1 MSAYTDAQANNDITR
16 NVKQYRDL
24 DLFFSKKSNKDV
36 NKVTDVEAVKRSV
49 RNLILLNSYEKPFHP
64 EIAGDVR
71 GLLFELMT
79 PLTSAVIARKIQ
91 DVIENFEP
99 RARLTGVNVVPDF
112 DRNAYD
118 VTVYFYVVKNH
129 LNVDGQNLEK
139 TKVLAVQS
147 GSQNQIFR
155 ALEAIGFRP

>member
-71 GLLFELMT
+71 ALLFENMT

-91 DVIENFEP
+91 DVIQNFEP
-99 RARLTGVNVVPDF
+99 RARLTGVDVIPDF
-112 DRNAYD
+112 DRNAYE
-118 VTVYFYVVKNH
+118 VSIYFYVVNAPTE
-129 LNVDGQNLEK
+129 LVEVNQLLER
-139 TKVLAVQS
+139 L
-147 GSQNQIFR
+147 R
-155 ALEAIGFRP
+155 

>member
-1 MSAYTDAQANNDITR
+1 MSAYKDAQANNDISR

-36 NKVTDVEAVKRSV
+36 NKVTDIQAVKRSV
-49 RNLILLNSYEKPFHP
+49 RNLVLLNSYEKPFHP

-71 GLLFELMT
+71 GLLFENMT

-99 RARLTGVNVVPDF
+99 RARLTGVQSVPDF
-112 DRNAYD
+112 DRNAYE
-118 VTVYFYVVKNH
+118 VTVYFYVVNAPTE
-129 LNVDGQNLEK
+129 LVEVTQLLER
-139 TKVLAVQS
+139 L
-147 GSQNQIFR
+147 R
-155 ALEAIGFRP
+155 

>member
-1 MSAYTDAQANNDITR
+1 MSAYNDAQRNNDISR

-36 NKVTDVEAVKRSV
+36 NKVTDIESVKRSV
-49 RNLILLNSYEKPFHP
+49 RNLVLLNSYEKPFHP

-71 GLLFELMT
+71 GLLFENMT

-99 RARLTGVNVVPDF
+99 RARLTGVQAIPDF
-112 DRNAYD
+112 DRNLYE
-118 VTVYFYVVKNH
+118 VTVYFYVVNAPTE
-129 LNVDGQNLEK
+129 LVEVTQLLER
-139 TKVLAVQS
+139 L
-147 GSQNQIFR
+147 R
-155 ALEAIGFRP
+155 

>member
-1 MSAYTDAQANNDITR
+1 MSAYKDAQANNDISR
-16 NVKQYRDL
+16 NVKKYKDL

-36 NKVTDVEAVKRSV
+36 NKVTDIESVKRSV

-99 RARLTGVNVVPDF
+99 RARLTGVQAIPDF
-112 DRNAYD
+112 DRNAYE
-118 VTVYFYVVKNH
+118 VTIYFYVVNAPTE
-129 LNVDGQNLEK
+129 LVEVTQLLER
-139 TKVLAVQS
+139 L
-147 GSQNQIFR
+147 R
-155 ALEAIGFRP
+155 